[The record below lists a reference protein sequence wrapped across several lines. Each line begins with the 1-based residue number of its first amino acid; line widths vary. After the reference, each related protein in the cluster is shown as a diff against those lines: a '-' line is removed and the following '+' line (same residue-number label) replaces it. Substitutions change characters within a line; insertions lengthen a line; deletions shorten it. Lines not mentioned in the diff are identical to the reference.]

1 MNSSGLRQAF
11 IPVVASIASLVCACA
26 PGSGGDAADVPAVA
40 EPEARVQKF
49 VSAMTVTSDC
59 GVENKPR
66 SSNGFAGPVGV
77 EVSEMRERIAA
88 RVAVGADRE
97 PVETDWDRVAPGYV
111 LVEPSSLKQSYLVGT
126 DKEVVATYS
135 GDYYPKYTQI
145 LPNGNRLYSS
155 NGRWVGISGGGGAT
169 GCVEEYAANGDLLWR
184 VNLNNVDFM
193 SHHAVRKLDNGN
205 VLALVWHKA
214 STDDAISQ
222 GRDPE
227 YVSEDG
233 EFWFE
238 GVVEVNPYTLEI
250 VWEWSIRHHLI
261 QEFDI
266 GKSNFGVVADHPEL
280 MDINHFLTND
290 DGDSLGADWTHAN
303 ALDYNPELDQII
315 VSIRSM
321 NEVVVIDHSTTPRES
336 AGHSGGR
343 YGKGGDFLYRWGNP
357 ETYGR
362 GTADDR
368 KLFLQHD
375 VQWIR
380 PGLPGAGNILIF
392 NNGEPDVRPYSTI
405 VEFSPAM
412 NSDGSYVLEEGKA
425 YGPEELVWE
434 YNPESEEQFFSWFI
448 SGVQRLP
455 NGNTFINAGAIG
467 QQREVTSSGDIVWEY
482 TFKNEVD
489 APQQMFRADKYPV
502 DYAGIAGLI
511 SDDE

>member
-1 MNSSGLRQAF
+1 MNSNRQRWAI
-11 IPVVASIASLVCACA
+11 IPVVTMIASLVCGCA
-26 PGSGGDAADVPAVA
+26 PGPGGDAADVPAVA
-40 EPEARVQKF
+40 KPEAPVQKF
-49 VSAMTVTSDC
+49 VSSMTVTSDC
-59 GVENKPR
+59 GIENKPP
-66 SSNGFAGPVGV
+66 SSAGFAGPVGV
-77 EVSEMRERIAA
+77 EVSEMPERIAT

-97 PVETDWDRVAPGYV
+97 PVETDWERVAPGYV
-111 LVEPSSLKQSYLVGT
+111 LVEPDSLKESYLVGT
-126 DKEVVATYS
+126 DKEIVASYS
-135 GDYYPKYTQI
+135 GDYYAKYTQI
-145 LPNGNRLYSS
+145 LPNGHRLYSS
-155 NGRWVGISGGGGAT
+155 IGQAIGISQGGMT
-169 GCVEEYAANGDLLWR
+169 GCIEEYDVHGDLVWR
-184 VNLNNVDFM
+184 LNLNNADLI
-193 SHHAVRKLDNGN
+193 SHHAIRKLDNGN
-205 VLALVWHKA
+205 VLALVWQMA

-238 GVVEVNPYTLEI
+238 GIVEVNPFTLEI

-266 GKSNFGVVADHPEL
+266 GKSNYGVVADHPEL

-290 DGDSLGADWTHAN
+290 DGDALGPDWTHAN
-303 ALDYNPELDQII
+303 ALDHNPELDQII

-343 YGKGGDFLYRWGNP
+343 YGMGGDFLYRWGNP

-362 GTADDR
+362 GTTDDR

-380 PGLPGAGNILIF
+380 PGLPGAGNLLIF
-392 NNGEPDVRPYSTI
+392 NNGEPDVMPYSTI
-405 VEFSPAM
+405 VEISPAM
-412 NSDGSYVLEEGKA
+412 NTDGSYVLEEGKP
-425 YGPEELVWE
+425 YGPEELAWE
-434 YNPESEEQFFSWFI
+434 YNPEPKEQFFSWFI

-467 QQREVTSSGDIVWEY
+467 QQREVTPSGDIVWEY
-482 TFKNEVD
+482 TFRNEVD

-502 DYAGIAGLI
+502 DYPGLAGLI
-511 SDDE
+511 SHDE